1 MKTTKLNDNEIE
13 VTKTEN
19 KEVKHVFSYEY
30 LINQRKTIQ
39 EQKDRD
45 NAQRDA
51 ELVEIDNLLGECAK
65 LNVKEKEEK
74 TIKPE

>member
-30 LINQRKTIQ
+30 LINQRKSIQ

-45 NAQRDA
+45 NEKRDA
-51 ELVEIDNLLGECAK
+51 ELAEIDALLGECSK
-65 LNVKEKEEK
+65 LNVRQKE
-74 TIKPE
+74 